1 MDSLLHPIE
10 SLQKSFYLN
19 AACVTDNDMD
29 SAYVQRLLALHA
41 AFPKGARVMLLA
53 FDWHYNANGERVA
66 ELSPFYTPN
75 EYAQRLARE
84 HAQHF
89 EWIASVHPYRADAI
103 ATLERAAQ
111 DGARAVKWLPAAQAW
126 TRPTRAA
133 TGITKHWRVS
143 SCRCSRMPGQN
154 WR

>member
-29 SAYVQRLLALHA
+29 SAYVQRLLALHT
-41 AFPKGARVMLLA
+41 AFPKGAKLMLLA

-75 EYAQRLARE
+75 AYAQRL
-84 HAQHF
+84 
-89 EWIASVHPYRADAI
+89 
-103 ATLERAAQ
+103 
-111 DGARAVKWLPAAQAW
+111 
-126 TRPTRAA
+126 
-133 TGITKHWRVS
+133 
-143 SCRCSRMPGQN
+143 
-154 WR
+154 